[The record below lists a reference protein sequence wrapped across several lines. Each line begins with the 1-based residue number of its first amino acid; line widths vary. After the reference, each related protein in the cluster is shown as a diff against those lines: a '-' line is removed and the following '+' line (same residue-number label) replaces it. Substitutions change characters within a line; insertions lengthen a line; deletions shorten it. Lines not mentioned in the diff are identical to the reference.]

1 MPKTGDGRVMW
12 QQAPGAIKRTTI
24 GSVLFFLLATAAP
37 AQNAA
42 EMAAA
47 RAVLLELQPR
57 SFSENR
63 EYCGYIGRM
72 PDGTYM
78 ATEVTRGRTDSCLSR
93 GDESRFVEVTAS
105 FHTHAGFDWDAD
117 SEVPSADDVLGD
129 MEEGVDGY
137 VATPGGRFWYIDGAQ
152 GVAYQICGLGC
163 LGQDPDFVE
172 GAAGPIAAEY
182 TLDDLEDRGWE

>member
-1 MPKTGDGRVMW
+1 MRLQICALALLTGIVPVV
-12 QQAPGAIKRTTI
+12 A
-24 GSVLFFLLATAAP
+24 LAQVP
-37 AQNAA
+37 A
-42 EMAAA
+42 ERDAA

-57 SFSENR
+57 SFTENR

-78 ATEVTRGRTDSCLSR
+78 ATEVTRGRSYSCLSR

-105 FHTHAGFDWDAD
+105 FHTHAAFEWDAD
-117 SEVPSADDVLGD
+117 SEVPSVDDVLGD

-137 VATPGGRFWYIDGAQ
+137 VATPGGRFWYINGER

-172 GAAGPIAAEY
+172 GAAGPIATEY
-182 TLDDLEDRGWE
+182 TLDELRARGWE